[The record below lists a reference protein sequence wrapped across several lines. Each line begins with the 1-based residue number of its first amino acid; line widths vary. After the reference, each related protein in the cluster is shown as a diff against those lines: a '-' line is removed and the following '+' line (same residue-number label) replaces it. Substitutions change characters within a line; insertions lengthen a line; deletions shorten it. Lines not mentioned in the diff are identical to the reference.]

1 MIKGKEGRLKIR
13 KVNKTNK
20 QTKMKENEI
29 KTKKQILKKKES

>member
-1 MIKGKEGRLKIR
+1 MIRGKEGRLEIR

-29 KTKKQILKKKES
+29 KTKKQI